1 MKKFAVQDA
10 LELGKMLGIDWS
22 TCGYTPEE
30 FTEGLNIELEHGLVD
45 PATNVTGDDALMTA
59 KIAKAHLN
67 ENPLCYNDDVGL
79 EAWEH
84 ALDKFKGDPKGKKV
98 TIG

>member
-1 MKKFAVQDA
+1 MKKFTVQDA
-10 LELGKMLGIDWS
+10 LELGKTLGIDWGA
-22 TCGYTPEE
+22 CGYTPEE
-30 FTEGLNIELEHGLVD
+30 FAEGLNIELEHGLVD

-67 ENPLCYNDDVGL
+67 ENPLYYNEDVGL

-84 ALDKFKGDPKGKKV
+84 ALDKLKGDPKGKKV

>member
-1 MKKFAVQDA
+1 MKKFVVQDA
-10 LELGKMLGIDWS
+10 LDLGKKLGIDWN
-22 TCGYTPEE
+22 TCGYTPGE

-67 ENPLCYNDDVGL
+67 ENSLYYNEDVGL

-84 ALDKFKGDPKGKKV
+84 ALDKCKGDPKGKKV